1 MVDGYSDF
9 YGLIS
14 ARNMS
19 TRNKSL
25 RAPRPAGDATRRS
38 PLALDLDQYIPA
50 HLTYI
55 AGKIQSGASAIYRP
69 VYGVGITDWRIMAQL
84 ASEPWI
90 RATRIC
96 QATGL
101 DKAAVSRS
109 VRDMQEMGLVEVHV
123 DPADQRRQCIALT
136 RKGLS
141 HHDKIVELARQ
152 RESHLL
158 QDFTEAERQ
167 LLLDFLARL
176 ENRVHSAVPLVDGVE
191 PAAVADQDDDATAV
205 VLAGV

>member
-1 MVDGYSDF
+1 
-9 YGLIS
+9 
-14 ARNMS
+14 MS
-19 TRNKSL
+19 TRNKTL
-25 RAPRPAGDATRRS
+25 RAPRPAGDASRRS
-38 PLALDLDQYIPA
+38 TVALDLDQYIPA

-69 VYGVGITDWRIMAQL
+69 IYGVGITDWRIMALL

-90 RATRIC
+90 RATRVC

-109 VRDMQEMGLVEVHV
+109 VRDMQEMGLVEVHL

-152 RESHLL
+152 REAHLL
-158 QDFTEAERQ
+158 QDFTDAERQ
-167 LLLDFLARL
+167 TLLDFLARM
-176 ENRVHSAVPLVDGVE
+176 ENRVRSAVPLMEVVE
-191 PAAVADQDDDATAV
+191 PAPVADEEDAGTEA
-205 VLAGV
+205 AGV

>member
-1 MVDGYSDF
+1 MVDGASDF
-9 YGLIS
+9 FGLLS

-19 TRNKSL
+19 TRHKSL

-69 VYGVGITDWRIMAQL
+69 VYGVGITDWRIMALL

-109 VRDMQEMGLVEVHV
+109 VRDMQEMGLVEVHL

-158 QDFTEAERQ
+158 
-167 LLLDFLARL
+167 LDFLARL
-176 ENRVHSAVPLVDGVE
+176 ENRVHSAVPLLDGVE
-191 PAAVADQDDDATAV
+191 PAAVAEEEDITAAATAG
-205 VLAGV
+205 A